1 MKSSKPW
8 IRTLA
13 LALAV
18 VVIAGL
24 VMPPAAYAKAKS
36 GGKWIEVDL
45 SRQRMAARQGNKI
58 IKAFPIST
66 GTRRTPTPKG
76 TFRIYAK
83 YRRVRMRGPG
93 YNLPNVPHTMYFYGS
108 YGIHG
113 TYWHNNFG
121 TPMSHGCINLSRK
134 NAAWLYKWAPK
145 GTKVKIHR

>member
-1 MKSSKPW
+1 MKSSNLGL
-8 IRTLA
+8 RTLA
-13 LALAV
+13 LALAM

-24 VMPPAAYAKAKS
+24 VMPPAAYAKAAS

-45 SRQRMAARQGNKI
+45 SRQRMAARQGNQI
-58 IKAFPIST
+58 VKAFPVST
-66 GTRRTPTPKG
+66 GTSRTPTPKG
-76 TFRIYAK
+76 TFSIYAK

-121 TPMSHGCINLSRK
+121 NPMSHGCINLSRK
-134 NAAWLYKWAPK
+134 DAAWLYKWAPK